1 MRNVDYI
8 YRWMSI
14 VKRVIACLVI
24 IISHS
29 SFFISH
35 SFAQFNTDRLVMIG
49 RSALYY
55 EDYVLSIQYFNQA
68 ISQKPWLYEPWFFRG
83 VAKYYLDDY
92 HGAESDCTEAIER
105 NPYVVSAYEVRAL
118 CRINQK
124 KFSEAV
130 SDYDRALRYDPE
142 NQLYWYNRI
151 LCLIQNK
158 EYDRAMGQID
168 TMITRWS
175 RYARAYAVQGEAY
188 LLQKDTTN
196 AIKALDKSLEID
208 PYDGGIW
215 AERAVISL
223 SRKKWKEGEEF
234 LSQAIRLLPRHA
246 GNYINRAM
254 ARYNQNNLRGAM
266 ADYDTALDIDPNNF
280 LGHYNRGLLR
290 AQVGDDNRGIE
301 DFDFVLKLE
310 PNNLMALF
318 NRALLL
324 EQTGNLRAA
333 IRDYSKVIED
343 FPNFWFGLEHRASC
357 YRRLGN
363 TKQAEL
369 DEFRILKA
377 QMDKRYGK
385 QQRMTDKQRQMRK
398 RSDEDMEKY
407 NQLVI
412 ADEEEVE
419 HEYKSAYRGRV
430 QNRKADMAFLPMY
443 GLTFVRPNDE
453 LKKDHIYDT
462 VVEAFNQQSRS
473 HRLYLTCDQTSV
485 SEENMKQLFAYI
497 NSLSTAIDA
506 TKKTSDVKSLL
517 FLRAVAYTS
526 IQNFD
531 NAIDDLSIALQ
542 IDSTLTLAYWQLAVC
557 QAKINEFNAAQGTNT
572 DLQAANVVGNL
583 SDALKFL
590 PNDAF
595 LYYNRGNFYAQRGD
609 YQRAV
614 DDYTRAIVLEGNLA
628 EAWYNRGLALI
639 YLKRETE
646 GIADLSK
653 AGELGLYQA
662 YSIIKQK
669 TGK

>member
-1 MRNVDYI
+1 
-8 YRWMSI
+8 
-14 VKRVIACLVI
+14 
-24 IISHS
+24 
-29 SFFISH
+29 
-35 SFAQFNTDRLVMIG
+35 
-49 RSALYY
+49 
-55 EDYVLSIQYFNQA
+55 
-68 ISQKPWLYEPWFFRG
+68 
-83 VAKYYLDDY
+83 
-92 HGAESDCTEAIER
+92 
-105 NPYVVSAYEVRAL
+105 
-118 CRINQK
+118 
-124 KFSEAV
+124 
-130 SDYDRALRYDPE
+130 
-142 NQLYWYNRI
+142 
-151 LCLIQNK
+151 
-158 EYDRAMGQID
+158 
-168 TMITRWS
+168 
-175 RYARAYAVQGEAY
+175 
-188 LLQKDTTN
+188 
-196 AIKALDKSLEID
+196 
-208 PYDGGIW
+208 
-215 AERAVISL
+215 
-223 SRKKWKEGEEF
+223 
-234 LSQAIRLLPRHA
+234 
-246 GNYINRAM
+246 
-254 ARYNQNNLRGAM
+254 
-266 ADYDTALDIDPNNF
+266 
-280 LGHYNRGLLR
+280 
-290 AQVGDDNRGIE
+290 
-301 DFDFVLKLE
+301 
-310 PNNLMALF
+310 
-318 NRALLL
+318 
-324 EQTGNLRAA
+324 
-333 IRDYSKVIED
+333 
-343 FPNFWFGLEHRASC
+343 
-357 YRRLGN
+357 
-363 TKQAEL
+363 
-369 DEFRILKA
+369 
-377 QMDKRYGK
+377 
-385 QQRMTDKQRQMRK
+385 MTDKQRQMRK

-453 LKKDHIYDT
+453 LKKDHIYDA
-462 VVEAFNQQSRS
+462 VVETFNQQSRS

-485 SEENMKQLFAYI
+485 SEENMKQIFNYI
-497 NSLSTAIDA
+497 DSLSTAIDA

-517 FLRAVAYTS
+517 FFRAVAYTS

-614 DDYTRAIVLEGNLA
+614 DDYTRAIALEGNLA